1 MAAAGASI
9 KWHDTTE
16 HLEFDPERLP
26 VAGDYVATWERP
38 GGSGL
43 KCTYQAHVER
53 VKVSK
58 SEAIELVL
66 RYRSAEQPD
75 ATQRADARWGTSTLK
90 WRRGAA
96 SGEAHW
102 LDDSDPRR
110 SGPSVLTLHPGSG
123 PAEIHGKFWCEIWT
137 GSRWEVWP
145 VETALLFPEA
155 TVRCYECH
163 GHVTLMIAS
172 KTGRAHFEHKPA
184 HRGCSLVHN
193 RGAAVMDRLPASAPI
208 VQPPDDN
215 TDISQFSS
223 DAVEDQVI
231 GDVGETEKM
240 VLRRARIGQGRYR
253 QDILDAWN
261 RRCSVTGHG
270 PETVLVASHIV
281 AWKACASNR
290 ERLAVSNGL
299 LLIPNLDK
307 LFDRG
312 LISFMDDGRLVLSKL
327 LTDKDARDLGV
338 RNGMCLRDVPAGIV
352 PYLERHRRGG
362 NWREPLLTLLA

>member
-137 GSRWEVWP
+137 GSRWEV
-145 VETALLFPEA
+145 
-155 TVRCYECH
+155 
-163 GHVTLMIAS
+163 
-172 KTGRAHFEHKPA
+172 
-184 HRGCSLVHN
+184 
-193 RGAAVMDRLPASAPI
+193 
-208 VQPPDDN
+208 
-215 TDISQFSS
+215 
-223 DAVEDQVI
+223 
-231 GDVGETEKM
+231 
-240 VLRRARIGQGRYR
+240 
-253 QDILDAWN
+253 
-261 RRCSVTGHG
+261 
-270 PETVLVASHIV
+270 
-281 AWKACASNR
+281 
-290 ERLAVSNGL
+290 
-299 LLIPNLDK
+299 
-307 LFDRG
+307 
-312 LISFMDDGRLVLSKL
+312 
-327 LTDKDARDLGV
+327 
-338 RNGMCLRDVPAGIV
+338 
-352 PYLERHRRGG
+352 
-362 NWREPLLTLLA
+362 

>member
-1 MAAAGASI
+1 M
-9 KWHDTTE
+9 
-16 HLEFDPERLP
+16 
-26 VAGDYVATWERP
+26 
-38 GGSGL
+38 
-43 KCTYQAHVER
+43 
-53 VKVSK
+53 
-58 SEAIELVL
+58 
-66 RYRSAEQPD
+66 
-75 ATQRADARWGTSTLK
+75 
-90 WRRGAA
+90 
-96 SGEAHW
+96 
-102 LDDSDPRR
+102 
-110 SGPSVLTLHPGSG
+110 
-123 PAEIHGKFWCEIWT
+123 
-137 GSRWEVWP
+137 
-145 VETALLFPEA
+145 
-155 TVRCYECH
+155 
-163 GHVTLMIAS
+163 
-172 KTGRAHFEHKPA
+172 
-184 HRGCSLVHN
+184 
-193 RGAAVMDRLPASAPI
+193 
-208 VQPPDDN
+208 
-215 TDISQFSS
+215 
-223 DAVEDQVI
+223 I

-307 LFDRG
+307 QYDRG
-312 LISFMDDGRLVLSKL
+312 LISFMDDERLVLSKL